1 MRPHTPCTNS
11 SNAPLA
17 APLDH
22 PTHIAGTRTFHR
34 FHHNHHTPL
43 TFSIGHFSGAATAR
57 CSQLYPFLGPLPT
70 PWLLRTLRPL
80 PPLPRSILCAPARR
94 TANAWRGIGAR
105 RLAAAANTP
114 TPSARALTLT
124 PTPRPTRW
132 RCLPPRRQ
140 SAPRPRP
147 SCRRRKCAP
156 SALAQAVRP
165 RPSEKEKR
173 PSEQEKEVVRRSD
186 PACAV

>member
-124 PTPRPTRW
+124 LTPRPTRW
-132 RCLPPRRQ
+132 RCLLTKHWGIGPERCEQSEHVRRQ
-140 SAPRPRP
+140 HST
-147 SCRRRKCAP
+147 KD
-156 SALAQAVRP
+156 VT
-165 RPSEKEKR
+165 KKTT
-173 PSEQEKEVVRRSD
+173 D
-186 PACAV
+186 HN